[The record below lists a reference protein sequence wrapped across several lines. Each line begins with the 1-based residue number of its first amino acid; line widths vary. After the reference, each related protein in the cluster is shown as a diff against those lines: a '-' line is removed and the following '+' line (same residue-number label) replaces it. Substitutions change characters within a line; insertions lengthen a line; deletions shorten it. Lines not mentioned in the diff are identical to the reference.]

1 MKIVLLSALA
11 LSAAISFEACTSCGV
26 NGSHSISGYNDSAS
40 MNSSSSSTTT
50 TTTTAP
56 ADTSAANTSGTNNG
70 GGTSGGGVK
79 VENVQG
85 GKEQV
90 PVPADNAQRPVTE
103 QVKVP
108 KHGNAEDVNSGARTH
123 GSGTPSTNRETNGS
137 NDVNNH

>member
-26 NGSHSISGYNDSAS
+26 NGSHNISGYNDSAS
-40 MNSSSSSTTT
+40 MNSSSSTTT

-56 ADTSAANTSGTNNG
+56 ADTSAANASGTNNG
-70 GGTSGGGVK
+70 GGTSGGVK

-137 NDVNNH
+137 NDVSNH